1 MLLFRKF
8 TFIHTHK
15 EETGMRNALL
25 QKNGSKREL
34 LEFARRWSRVMQA
47 DGFVD
52 DHIHPDRGGTFV
64 EGYFEQGGGLN
75 IYIDAPLWVKQ
86 NAIGVLHRGPAYLS
100 EELTKRME
108 FIIQLKM
115 AAREKQANFVVDCSD
130 DIEGRAFYAALKLR
144 EKYKGKITINVGAYA
159 IFGIKTWREPRWLHL
174 QELAP
179 KAQFIVGL
187 PERDGRGDHPVGF
200 EGHISLLYELAL
212 KHRLPLHVHVDQ
224 TNTSTECGTER
235 LINVVRALSMRVP
248 PEDRPIVSAVH
259 MLIGGKED
267 EEIVEIVSH
276 LKELKM
282 EVKCCPHAAASMRQ
296 MRNYRD
302 PLHPPIA
309 PVRECIVAEVP
320 VGLGTDNTNDL
331 LMPLPKLPL
340 LIREME
346 TLASL
351 IRYYD
356 TNVLW
361 KLARRQPLDDTD
373 RASVAQNL
381 ARDYDAFGLPNPWA
395 RFTR

>member
-1 MLLFRKF
+1 
-8 TFIHTHK
+8 
-15 EETGMRNALL
+15 
-25 QKNGSKREL
+25 
-34 LEFARRWSRVMQA
+34 
-47 DGFVD
+47 
-52 DHIHPDRGGTFV
+52 
-64 EGYFEQGGGLN
+64 
-75 IYIDAPLWVKQ
+75 
-86 NAIGVLHRGPAYLS
+86 
-100 EELTKRME
+100 
-108 FIIQLKM
+108 
-115 AAREKQANFVVDCSD
+115 
-130 DIEGRAFYAALKLR
+130 
-144 EKYKGKITINVGAYA
+144 
-159 IFGIKTWREPRWLHL
+159 
-174 QELAP
+174 
-179 KAQFIVGL
+179 
-187 PERDGRGDHPVGF
+187 
-200 EGHISLLYELAL
+200 
-212 KHRLPLHVHVDQ
+212 
-224 TNTSTECGTER
+224 
-235 LINVVRALSMRVP
+235 
-248 PEDRPIVSAVH
+248 